1 MIKDLTTLEQTVMQA
16 LLDGDDDILSIL
28 REQLKSTLVVKRKM
42 TGVGFYTTFEV
53 SADVP
58 RAGDESFKFGDVVA
72 SIFGL
77 KHGAGFLLYVKL
89 GVLQMLEGY
98 SYDEPWP
105 QETSEF
111 KLSYT
116 SGQQRNTEALHKLLH
131 GNGPMPN

>member
-1 MIKDLTTLEQTVMQA
+1 MKDLTILEQAVMQE

-28 REQLKSTLVVKRKM
+28 REQLKAAQVVKREL
-42 TGVGFYTTFEV
+42 TGMGFYTTFEV
-53 SADVP
+53 SADAA
-58 RAGDESFKFGDVVA
+58 RAGDQTFKFGDVVA
-72 SIFGL
+72 SLPGL

-116 SGQQRNTEALHKLLH
+116 SGQRRDAEALHKLLH
-131 GNGPMPN
+131 GHSPTPS

>member
-1 MIKDLTTLEQTVMQA
+1 MMKDLTTLEQAVMQA

-28 REQLKSTLVVKRKM
+28 REQLKTTLVVKREM

-58 RAGDESFKFGDVVA
+58 RADNRSFKFGDVVA
-72 SIFGL
+72 SITGL

-105 QETSEF
+105 EENAEF

-116 SGQQRNTEALHKLLH
+116 PGQQRDTEALRKLLQ
-131 GNGPMPN
+131 GNSPMSN

>member
-1 MIKDLTTLEQTVMQA
+1 MMKNLTALEQTVIQA
-16 LLDGDDDILSIL
+16 LLDGDDDILTVL
-28 REQLKSTLVVKRKM
+28 REQLKATLVAKREM
-42 TGVGFYTTFEV
+42 TGMGFYTTFEV

-58 RAGDESFKFGDVVA
+58 RAGNQSFKFSDVMA
-72 SIFGL
+72 SLPGL

-116 SGQQRNTEALHKLLH
+116 SGHQPDMEALRKLLH
-131 GNGPMPN
+131 GNDSMPN